1 MNFKNI
7 DKKYRPV
14 PFWSWNEK
22 LETGPISFFKEP
34 CVWHRNP
41 EPEWN
46 DNYCFVK
53 MKI

>member
-22 LETGPISFFKEP
+22 LNCWCAS
-34 CVWHRNP
+34 N
-41 EPEWN
+41 
-46 DNYCFVK
+46 
-53 MKI
+53 